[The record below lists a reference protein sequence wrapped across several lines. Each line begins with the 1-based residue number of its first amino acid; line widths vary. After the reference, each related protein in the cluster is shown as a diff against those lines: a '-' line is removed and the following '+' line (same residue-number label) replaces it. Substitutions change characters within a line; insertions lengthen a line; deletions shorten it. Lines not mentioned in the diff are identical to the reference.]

1 MPAVM
6 TELGSGDAAFLK
18 LYQEWKVAK
27 QDVLASQKKIVHLM
41 EALQKGKEELQQKET
56 DLKQKRQ
63 ALDDKLV

>member
-1 MPAVM
+1 M